1 MSSMLVEA
9 FSPHLSNN
17 GRVPFQSSMKRVP
30 FYHCLQGRRSTG
42 FGDNLQFQFQSRGD
56 GDGDG
61 KTICI
66 FGCGGLGLLQAK
78 KRKLKKNNNSHSRI
92 YAAKRCTNFS
102 FSRFYHGNGND
113 DDLRLI
119 CLWESEELD
128 NADGG
133 EPTSMPVPAVPVP
146 CKA

>member
-1 MSSMLVEA
+1 MVMA
-9 FSPHLSNN
+9 RLSVFLDAAVSVCC
-17 GRVPFQSSMKRVP
+17 RQ
-30 FYHCLQGRRSTG
+30 RSE
-42 FGDNLQFQFQSRGD
+42 NS
-56 GDGDG
+56 
-61 KTICI
+61 
-66 FGCGGLGLLQAK
+66 
-78 KRKLKKNNNSHSRI
+78 KKNNNSHSRI